1 VGFCSGTLAAI
12 VVASFPSVSQLDQY
26 GRVAIRLAMLIGAI
40 VDAVDH
46 TSALGDAVSYSVS
59 WNHPRLREHIYR
71 TLQSH
76 PATDP
81 TTLMDQYGHRT
92 YAFQPLRVPSEA
104 LNI

>member
-1 VGFCSGTLAAI
+1 VGFRYGTLAAI

-81 TTLMDQYGHRT
+81 TLMDQYGHGT
-92 YAFQPLRVPSEA
+92 YAFQPLRVPSET